1 MVASVSP
8 TRLSPALIVDDAAA
22 TRARLHALLL
32 AQGVDSGR
40 IELVADISS
49 ARAACARGRFA
60 FALVDIGLPDGSGLE
75 LIEWLGQSRPEVVS
89 IVVSSFGTE
98 ELVVGALRRGAHGYL
113 LKERDDAELAA
124 ALRSVES
131 GGMPIDPLV
140 ARHILKLVDAG
151 VLRAVPAQAANEADV
166 DGAEPAGLTPR
177 ELEILGWVAR
187 GLISR
192 EIANRLERSPQTVE
206 CHIKNIFRK
215 IGASTRTEAVSKA
228 RERGL
233 LR

>member
-1 MVASVSP
+1 
-8 TRLSPALIVDDAAA
+8 
-22 TRARLHALLL
+22 
-32 AQGVDSGR
+32 
-40 IELVADISS
+40 
-49 ARAACARGRFA
+49 
-60 FALVDIGLPDGSGLE
+60 
-75 LIEWLGQSRPEVVS
+75 
-89 IVVSSFGTE
+89 
-98 ELVVGALRRGAHGYL
+98 
-113 LKERDDAELAA
+113 
-124 ALRSVES
+124 
-131 GGMPIDPLV
+131 MPIDPLV